1 MEASSIFLVGMP
13 LHTCAVECYKG
24 AFQSSPCS
32 RDLLCCTLARN
43 ANRRLVICITVRNV
57 HALNQSSAPENLVRE
72 ACQCLHYLLNF
83 HTVQVLT
90 CVARDCKSVLSNGIA
105 RYTSA
110 FGSILK
116 YLLYFNW
123 IEVTAI
129 GRFHCIT
136 YHDSQPLVDITQ
148 Y

>member
-1 MEASSIFLVGMP
+1 MQTPLVLFEMSQVKRCPHFGSFKYISGMP
-13 LHTCAVECYKG
+13 LRTCAVECYKS
-24 AFQSSPCS
+24 AFQSSLCS

-105 RYTSA
+105 RCMSCPHLEVSLSIYCTSI
-110 FGSILK
+110 GS
-116 YLLYFNW
+116 
-123 IEVTAI
+123 
-129 GRFHCIT
+129 R
-136 YHDSQPLVDITQ
+136 
-148 Y
+148 